1 MSDMNTTGSRNA
13 MSRRRFMTG
22 AAALAG
28 AALPGIAFAQNALE
42 GVLAAPSRGGWTDQF
57 DTRSASAS
65 DVTSYQP
72 VLSQGTVSAMQ
83 DAIQSYN
90 QLVMSGGW
98 PMVPDGAAMRLGVQ
112 GPAVQAL
119 RERLYWSGDLPRSAG
134 GGQAFDTYVDAA
146 VRRFQARHGLPADGE
161 VGEHSFQ
168 ALNVPANVRLGQ
180 LQTNLGRIQAEIV
193 DAPRMVVVNIPG
205 AFVEAVENGRV
216 VQRHTAVVGK
226 VDRQTPILQ
235 SEIINLNLNPYW
247 HAPASIVRRDII
259 PLMRTDPTYLAR
271 NEIYIYAP
279 DGSVIPPERI
289 DWNTEEAVKYLFRQ
303 EPGRMNAMSSV
314 RINFP
319 NPHSVFLHDTPQQST
334 FSQLMRFESSGCV
347 RIQNVRDLIVWIAR
361 DEPGWDRA
369 RIEATI
375 AARTRTDV
383 DLTSRPKLH
392 LSYITAWAT
401 DPTVVQF
408 RDDIYHRD
416 GAQQLAMSN
425 VAPQAYQP
433 GEQAYADL
441 PF

>member
-1 MSDMNTTGSRNA
+1 MSNA
-13 MSRRRFMTG
+13 RSSHARSMISRRRFVKG
-22 AAALAG
+22 ALALAG
-28 AALPGIAFAQNALE
+28 AALPGAAFAQTALD
-42 GVLAAPSRGGWTDQF
+42 GILSAPSRGEWNDQF
-57 DTRSASAS
+57 DTRSASTAE
-65 DVTSYQP
+65 VLSYQP
-72 VLSQGTVSAMQ
+72 ILSQNTVAAMQ
-83 DAIQSYN
+83 SAIQSYN

-98 PMVPDGAAMRLGVQ
+98 PNVPDQAGMRLGVQ

-119 RERLYWSGDLPRSAG
+119 RERLFWSGDLPRSAG

-146 VRRFQARHGLPADGE
+146 VKRFQTRHGLPADGD
-161 VGEHSFQ
+161 VGEATFK
-168 ALNVPANVRLGQ
+168 ALNVPANIRLGQ
-180 LQTNLGRIQAEIV
+180 LQTNLSRIQAELT
-193 DAPRMVVVNIPG
+193 DAPRLVMVNIPG

-247 HAPASIVRRDII
+247 HAPASIVRKDII
-259 PLMRTDPTYLAR
+259 PLMRKDPTYLQR
-271 NEIYIYAP
+271 NEIYIYAS

-289 DWNTEEAVKYLFRQ
+289 DWNTDEAVRYLFRQ
-303 EPGRMNAMSSV
+303 EPGPMNAMSSV

-334 FSQLMRFESSGCV
+334 FSQLLRFESSGCV

-369 RIEATI
+369 RIEQTI
-375 AARTRTDV
+375 AARSRVDI
-383 DLTSRPKLH
+383 DLTNRPKVH
-392 LSYITAWAT
+392 LSYFTAWAS
-401 DPTVVQF
+401 DPTAVQF

-416 GAQQLAMSN
+416 GSQQLAMSS
-425 VAPQAYQP
+425 VAPSAYQP
-433 GEQAYADL
+433 GEQAFADL